1 MKNMIMNILVK
12 FVSADAV
19 AELFAKLIAKLL
31 NYAAK
36 KGGKHWDAA
45 KTAMNKTAVWINL
58 FNEVYEDD
66 KLTSEE
72 EAKIADAIKSQTSV
86 DKIADILKK

>member
-1 MKNMIMNILVK
+1 MKNILMNILVK

-19 AELFAKLIAKLL
+19 AELIAKLIAKLL

-36 KGGKHWDAA
+36 KGGQHWDAA

-72 EAKIADAIKSQTSV
+72 EAKIAEAIKS
-86 DKIADILKK
+86 

>member
-1 MKNMIMNILVK
+1 MNILVK
-12 FVSADAV
+12 FVSADAI

-72 EAKIADAIKSQTSV
+72 EAKIADAIKNQTAV

>member
-1 MKNMIMNILVK
+1 MNILVK
-12 FVSADAV
+12 FVSADAI

-45 KTAMNKTAVWINL
+45 KTAMNKTAIWINL

>member
-1 MKNMIMNILVK
+1 MNILVK

-45 KTAMNKTAVWINL
+45 KTAMNKTAIWINL

-66 KLTSEE
+66 KLTPEE
-72 EAKIADAIKSQTSV
+72 EAKIADAIKSQTAV